1 MPAVQELRTAV
12 AMPRASRTRVRA
24 TTRVLAISL
33 THHVLERFPE
43 RRSDIASLL
52 ERNAEFG
59 SLCEDYGEAV
69 EALRRWQA
77 SPGDHASLEVRHF
90 ELLPPVAFER
100 RASGVE

>member
-1 MPAVQELRTAV
+1 M
-12 AMPRASRTRVRA
+12 
-24 TTRVLAISL
+24 SL

-43 RRSDIASLL
+43 RRSAIAGLL

-77 SPGDHASLEVRHF
+77 SPDDNASLEVRHF
-90 ELLPPVAFER
+90 GLLVTELEEEILSALAE
-100 RASGVE
+100 ASDHNRTQR